1 LPLSTKAVNEKLD
14 IVIETSEKVKNDS
27 VFEKKNLFLE
37 GGVSTVRFDHNE
49 QHPFVATLQ
58 LIKH

>member
-1 LPLSTKAVNEKLD
+1 LPLSTNAVNEKLD
-14 IVIETSEKVKNDS
+14 IVIETSEKVKDDS
-27 VFEKKNLFLE
+27 VFEKKNLFSE

-49 QHPFVATLQ
+49 PHPSVATLQ